1 MTNNKPP
8 GAAQPAPARGAP
20 PSTSPSPGL
29 ALLAAGNFS
38 GATEAFLADLAA
50 APERSEAHFHLGLTA
65 YAAGRLDQAE
75 AHWLATLAR
84 QNPDL
89 AWHLAALALRREDW
103 CRGWLLAEARFFKRD
118 RPVPRR
124 HPDLPAWEGEALAEN
139 SLLLWGDQGL
149 GDQIQ
154 FARFVPQVQ
163 ARCPRLR
170 LEVDAPLVRLFA
182 ALFPGL
188 PVGETGK
195 TPPDPG
201 SRQQCLASLPR
212 ILAAR
217 SATELGAAPPFAP
230 LPAAARAP
238 WQKRLGAPRRPR
250 VGLAWAGNPQ
260 HPNDRTRSVG
270 LAALAPLFA
279 LAERCDFHALQV
291 GGRAAEGAG
300 SGLPYVDWSGQI
312 ADFYDSAG
320 LVAELDLV
328 VTVDSAVAH
337 LAGAL
342 GKPVWILI
350 PAVPD
355 WRWGDARGETTLW
368 YPTARLFRQAAPGDW
383 GPVVARLVRALEA
396 QFPALPPGPGRN
408 GKKDEPPPSL
418 AADAADATADEAT
431 CLRRL
436 AADPL
441 HRPSLVRLA
450 QLAPKSP
457 DPRHLLPVF
466 HRGRS
471 HPEAALMLARLLVRL
486 DKKKAALALL
496 RPLTGHQPKLAYA
509 WLLRSDLA
517 RQLHRAEEAIDSA
530 RQALS
535 LDDTSGDAWLHLANA
550 LREGKDLPEA
560 LAAIQRAAELSPRS
574 PGVLNNL
581 GVLQKEDGRLE
592 EAVATYRRAL
602 AVEPRNAAATTN
614 LGSALRDLGRF
625 DESLACFRRALE
637 ADPGNPDTWFG
648 LGNTLKESGRVPE
661 AITAFREALA
671 RKPDHVDVQVNL
683 SLLLLLTG
691 QFGDGW
697 DLYEQRFHRPKNPVR
712 PRRFAQ
718 PLWKGESLAGQRLLV
733 WGEQGAGDK
742 IMGARLLPEV
752 AAESTA
758 LVVETDTRLLRLL
771 AANFPAYT
779 WVTEATPADPATA
792 TATRQAPL
800 LSLARFRRRNLA
812 AFGDGRPYLKADA
825 SLAAA
830 WKERLAGLA
839 GRRVGLVWAG
849 SPTHQNDAR
858 RSLALERFAPLF
870 ERPGISFVSLQVGPE
885 AAQAAASRLPLAD
898 FTADLG
904 DYADTAALIANLD
917 LVIAVDTSVAHLS
930 AALGVPTWILVP
942 FHPDWRWLDSAPDS
956 TPWYASARLFRQPA
970 YGDWTSV
977 LHRVA
982 EALGL
987 HWK

>member
-1 MTNNKPP
+1 MTNRSPP
-8 GAAQPAPARGAP
+8 PATPTHD
-20 PSTSPSPGL
+20 TSACTGL
-29 ALLAAGNFS
+29 ALMAAGNFA
-38 GATEAFLADLAA
+38 GAEVAFLADLAA
-50 APERSEAHFHLGLTA
+50 APERSEAHFHLGLNA
-65 YAAGRLDQAE
+65 YAAGRLEQAE
-75 AHWLATLAR
+75 AHWLAALAR
-84 QNPDL
+84 QSPDL

-103 CRGWLLAEARFFKRD
+103 RRGWLLAEARFCKRD

-124 HPDLPAWEGEALAEN
+124 HADLPAWEGEALAEN

-154 FARFVPQVQ
+154 FARFIPQVQ

-188 PVGETGK
+188 PVGEAGK

-212 ILAAR
+212 ILDACGDAAL
-217 SATELGAAPPFAP
+217 AGGPAYGTLGAAV
-230 LPAAARAP
+230 RAP
-238 WQKRLGAPRRPR
+238 WQQRLGPRQRPR

-260 HPNDRTRSVG
+260 HPNDAARSVG

-279 LAERCDFHALQV
+279 LAERCDFHTLQV

-300 SGLPYVDWSGQI
+300 SGLPCVDWSGQI

-342 GKPVWILI
+342 GKPVWIMV

-355 WRWGDARGETTLW
+355 WRWGDARGEATLW

-383 GPVVARLVRALEA
+383 GPVVARLVSALEA
-396 QFPALPPGPGRN
+396 QFPAAPSAPGRKQ
-408 GKKDEPPPSL
+408 KKAEPRGVLVPDP
-418 AADAADATADEAT
+418 ATADEAT

-450 QLAPKSP
+450 QLAPKSA
-457 DPRHLLPVF
+457 DPKRLLPVF

-517 RQLHRAEEAIDSA
+517 RQLHRAEEAIDAA

-535 LDDTSGDAWLHLANA
+535 LDDNSGEAWLHLANA

-574 PGVLNNL
+574 PGILNNL

-637 ADPGNPDTWFG
+637 SDPGNPDTWFG

-661 AITAFREALA
+661 AIAAFREALA

-718 PLWKGESLAGQRLLV
+718 PLWQGDSLAGQRLLV

-742 IMGARLLPEV
+742 IMAARLLPEV
-752 AAESTA
+752 AAEAAA
-758 LVVETDTRLLRLL
+758 LVVETDARLLRLL

-800 LSLARFRRRNLA
+800 LSLARFRRRSLA
-812 AFGDGRPYLKADA
+812 AFGDGRPYLTADA
-825 SLAAA
+825 AQTAA

-858 RSLALERFAPLF
+858 RSLPLERFAPLF
-870 ERPGISFVSLQVGPE
+870 AQPGVSFVSLQVGPD
-885 AAQAAASRLPLAD
+885 AAQAAASGLPLAD
-898 FTADLG
+898 FSADLG
-904 DYADTAALIANLD
+904 DYADSAALIANLD
-917 LVIAVDTSVAHLS
+917 LVIAVDTSVAHLA

-956 TPWYASARLFRQPA
+956 TPWYAAARLFRQPA
-970 YGDWTSV
+970 YGDWESV
-977 LHRVA
+977 VARVRR
-982 EALGL
+982 ALEVL
-987 HWK
+987 MS